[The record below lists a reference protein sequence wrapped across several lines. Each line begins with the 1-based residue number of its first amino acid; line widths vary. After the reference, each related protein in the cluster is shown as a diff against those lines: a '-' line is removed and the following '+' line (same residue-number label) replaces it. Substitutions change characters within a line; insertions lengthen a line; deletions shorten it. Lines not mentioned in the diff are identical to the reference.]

1 MDSKDN
7 LEVNIVPADIS
18 NNLEEYSGNTCGMW
32 IIERN
37 KFKVGGYI

>member
-18 NNLEEYSGNTCGMW
+18 NSLEEYSGNTCGMW

-37 KFKVGGYI
+37 KFKVGGYV